1 MKKSYFIALIISYY
15 LFSVFIITRF
25 SYNFYHG
32 WYEGYL
38 SLIGKNYFITGD
50 LWHQVAYL
58 GAGQF
63 ISVPPLFSYIIYT
76 SFALFG
82 ISDFNARIVPVL
94 SSLVTSISLYYLVK
108 TLYDTKTAQTSVI
121 VFLFIPWNVL
131 WFNRIMPDTLTTALV
146 TASLCLYVMAQKNN
160 STMLY
165 CGIISGLAVFS
176 KQPALVILPIVLLW
190 THLNHFKPKL
200 SFIPFFIIG
209 LIPISIWLFVN
220 RDIFFYMV
228 VTELTERSVP
238 FENIIRTVGTFI
250 LFTSPFI
257 YYFIKQVRQETHK
270 NIFII
275 WFILYGIYVLIRTPL
290 SHEYYSLLLTVPLSA
305 LAAIYVT
312 NHNIS
317 LTKPVLISIPI
328 TLLLLYG
335 GGSIGYHATSDVGN
349 FIKSQDNPQVFV
361 PVMYTPQIVWYGNL
375 TSKDFESTGNDFNQ
389 TYIDQMSDND
399 RMVLIV
405 INDGTDGINITYP
418 MVYHSQN
425 LEVYR
430 RT

>member
-1 MKKSYFIALIISYY
+1 MKKSYFVALIISYY
-15 LFSVFIITRF
+15 LFSLFLITQS

-32 WYEGYL
+32 WNEGYY
-38 SLIGKNYFITGD
+38 SLIAKNYFITQD
-50 LWHQVAYL
+50 FYHQVAYI
-58 GAGQF
+58 GAGAFQS
-63 ISVPPLFSYIIYT
+63 IPPLFSYIIYT

-82 ISDFNARIVPVL
+82 ISDFNTRIVSIL
-94 SSLVTSISLYYLVK
+94 SSFITSISLYYLVK
-108 TLYDTKTAQTSVI
+108 TLYNTKTAQTAI
-121 VFLFIPWNVL
+121 IIFLFIPWNVL

-146 TASLCLYVMAQKNN
+146 TTSLCLYVIAQKNN

-165 CGIISGLAVFS
+165 CGIICGLAIFS
-176 KQPALVILPIVLLW
+176 KQPALVILLIIILW
-190 THLNHFKPKL
+190 TYLNHLKPGL
-200 SFIPFFIIG
+200 SFISFFIIG
-209 LIPISIWLFVN
+209 LIPISVWLFVN
-220 RDIFFYMV
+220 RDIFFYMA

-250 LFTSPFI
+250 LFTAPFI
-257 YYFIKQVRQETHK
+257 YYFIKQVRQETYK

-275 WFILYGIYVLIRTPL
+275 WFILYGFYVLIRTPL

-305 LAAIYVT
+305 LSAIYLT
-312 NHNIS
+312 NNKVS
-317 LTKPVLISIPI
+317 LTKPILISIPI
-328 TLLLLYG
+328 TIILLYG
-335 GGSIGYHATSDVGN
+335 VGSIGYHATSDVGN

-389 TYIDQMSDND
+389 TYINQMSDSD

-405 INDGTDGINITYP
+405 LENEAKGINTSYL

-430 RT
+430 KT